1 MKWYRIPEI
10 QDIDKPFIKKV
21 IIAGKSICLVGYKG
35 EVFAVSSICPHQGF
49 DLSLGECE
57 NRKIICPVHGYSFDL
72 QTGKGANDYLKT
84 YPVKIKDNVIYVG
97 TKSVWD
103 DIKHLF
109 SK

>member
-21 IIAGKSICLVGYKG
+21 IIAGKSIC
-35 EVFAVSSICPHQGF
+35 
-49 DLSLGECE
+49 LSLGECE